1 MTITIPE
8 VPIGFEGR
16 HRRWFFSKD
25 PNDLAAVAARSGCEP
40 WLQPF
45 AAWMRGEPRSTPPW
59 HERGVP
65 IVAVPA
71 PHASSREGRLGVV
84 TVELTRARGT
94 GDGVPGSLV
103 AEAVANRFAIL
114 LDGRR
119 PVLEVVLSE
128 DADGDSASLSI
139 AVATLQAI
147 FGGTLDPRFGFS
159 GCWDSDRGSL
169 TPPEASSIPSK
180 LETIRR
186 WGLHTLVVPA
196 GAALPAS
203 STDGVLVAPN
213 SLASLLAFLVERGI
227 LVLPDD
233 RLVDLMV
240 AIDFHS
246 KSGRHAKPFLPL
258 LERVATCEDAAAAA
272 LAAGLVGRHHLH
284 AGASDEAASWLGQER
299 GLERLEYLPES
310 PLKEYVLY
318 ERFAVRSIAAIDLG
332 ELRDDDPDHR
342 EVDAKIDE
350 LSGRTLSRHEEF
362 MRFALLNTRARRF
375 DYLGRIH
382 EDAARLDR
390 AWADLMTLRDR
401 WTAIA
406 EFVTNR
412 LGRRDTS
419 VARVENQCIDT
430 LLARHELAAAKPGE
444 VSMPP
449 EWLEVARSFGRSR
462 TPITEVGVSERF
474 DLIGWLKLRTVLDG
488 GVAPQDLR
496 AAAAM
501 LGVLPNEGGSSNGS
515 SGVSALKH
523 PSFVALEWLLSL
535 DRDRTLPTDQLADVL
550 ERTIRRAVEADGVF
564 RVLMLRSAAV
574 IDLHAGRV
582 GPLTLVPESA
592 RASLRDMQI
601 AVVGDGNP
609 AGILRRCAY

>member
-16 HRRWFFSKD
+16 HRAWFFSKD
-25 PNDLAAVAARSGCEP
+25 PNDLAAVAARAACEP

-45 AAWMRGEPRSTPPW
+45 AAWMRGEPHSTPPW
-59 HERGVP
+59 HGRGVP

-71 PHASSREGRLGVV
+71 PHASSHEGRLGVV
-84 TVELTRARGT
+84 TVELTRASGT

-114 LDGRR
+114 LDGRC
-119 PVLEVVLSE
+119 PLLEVVLSE

-139 AVATLQAI
+139 AVATLQAM

-186 WGLHTLVVPA
+186 WGLHTLVVPESDALQA
-196 GAALPAS
+196 GS
-203 STDGVLVAPN
+203 IDGVLLAPN
-213 SLASLLAFLVERGI
+213 TLASLLTFLVERGI
-227 LVLPDD
+227 LVIPGD

-246 KSGRHAKPFLPL
+246 KSGRYAKPFLPL

-284 AGASDEAASWLGQER
+284 AGASIDAKSWLER
-299 GLERLEYLPES
+299 EQDLERLEYLPES

-342 EVDAKIDE
+342 AVDAKIDE

-390 AWADLMTLRDR
+390 AWSDLMTLRDR

-430 LLARHELAAAKPGE
+430 LLARWELAAAKPDE
-444 VSMPP
+444 VTMPP

-462 TPITEVGVSERF
+462 TPITEVGVSEQF
-474 DLIGWLKLRTVLDG
+474 DLVGWLKLRTVLDG
-488 GVAPQDLR
+488 GVASQDLR
-496 AAAAM
+496 AAASM
-501 LGVLPNEGGSSNGS
+501 LGVPPNEGAASNGS

-523 PSFVALEWLLSL
+523 PSFVALEWLLRL

-550 ERTIRRAVEADGVF
+550 EHSIREETSRDGVF
-564 RVLMLRSAAV
+564 RVVMLRSAAV
-574 IDLHAGRV
+574 LELHADRSGSQK
-582 GPLTLVPESA
+582 LVPEA
-592 RASLRDMQI
+592 AIPSLRAMQI
-601 AVVGDGNP
+601 AVVGDGDSS
-609 AGILRRCAY
+609 GILRRCAY